1 MKSMVIHLMKQSK
14 YLGFVFGLVLLAA
27 RCQPVVS
34 ALTASQPLIIDCHI
48 TSQLTAPREGQSE
61 TEAATVS
68 LSLDGESEMVAFESF
83 EFHAQFVDEPVKGRI
98 LTISILN
105 PDSGV
110 PLQNQEFLLQRAT
123 HKISSAK
130 GMGLQV
136 YPIPIMMIQLE
147 NLPTFVKP
155 IEKLATNNF
164 DIDFSG
170 FHCQRESLSNVF
182 TISKVPGAK
191 V

>member
-68 LSLDGESEMVAFESF
+68 LSLDDESEMVAFESF

-110 PLQNQEFLLQRAT
+110 PLQNQEFLLQRAIHPQNQFRQGHGFT
-123 HKISSAK
+123 
-130 GMGLQV
+130 GLSHT
-136 YPIPIMMIQLE
+136 Y
-147 NLPTFVKP
+147 NDDST
-155 IEKLATNNF
+155 
-164 DIDFSG
+164 
-170 FHCQRESLSNVF
+170 RELTYF
-182 TISKVPGAK
+182 CEAR
-191 V
+191 